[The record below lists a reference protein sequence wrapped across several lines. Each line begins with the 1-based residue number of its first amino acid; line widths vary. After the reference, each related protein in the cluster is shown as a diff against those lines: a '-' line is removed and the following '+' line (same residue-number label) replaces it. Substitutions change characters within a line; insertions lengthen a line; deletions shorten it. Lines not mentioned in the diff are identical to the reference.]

1 MPPGRGPRGYGAWTK
16 RLLGRADEA
25 LAAQLAL
32 VAEHAAAGSADPYVN
47 GDYIVI
53 GSAGGAKA
61 EPQWFRNVRVTRRAR
76 IELGHETY
84 DAEVLIPEAAA
95 RDLLWQDVVLKRA
108 PFFAKYQAKAGRII
122 PVAVLAPRSAALR
135 AAGPN

>member
-1 MPPGRGPRGYGAWTK
+1 M
-16 RLLGRADEA
+16 
-25 LAAQLAL
+25 
-32 VAEHAAAGSADPYVN
+32 
-47 GDYIVI
+47 I